1 MKTAYEKCKEKITNK
16 ILKSYEKKN
25 KFNRKQSIAIALS
38 ISEKK
43 CKTKL
48 SKKDF
53 DKMEL
58 NIDKMISRGKIQRT
72 GLKNTIYLL
81 NYYKLN
87 KQYYKKITLENKILK
102 FIIINSNYN
111 KISDEF
117 IKYVTK

>member
-16 ILKSYEKKN
+16 ILKSYEQKN

-117 IKYVTK
+117 IKYITK